1 MIIKMAAK
9 GHDKEAMRIAV
20 AHHQEEIRKK
30 SKNKKSSDMDG
41 EACVDGYRQKM
52 ARAAGASLLTTR

>member
-41 EACVDGYRQKM
+41 EACI
-52 ARAAGASLLTTR
+52 